1 MWNELLWFH
10 MLVLVVL
17 IPRTFIRSVNDIVKT
32 SSWVTVL
39 LLTLLT
45 GRIVEFAREVL

>member
-1 MWNELLWFH
+1 
-10 MLVLVVL
+10 VVPHARSCSK
-17 IPRTFIRSVNDIVKT
+17 IPRTFIRSMNDIVKT